1 MQTFTPMLVHG
12 LKSFSIESLV
22 TVSVGVVVD
31 LATAIGSA
39 FHPFADAIMTVL
51 MECLRDTSVYRDVKP
66 VVFSSLGDIAMAISA
81 GFEPYL
87 QMSLMLLM
95 QAAQQQVPPDD
106 PEILEFIN
114 SLRVSVLE
122 AYSGIMIGL
131 SEGGRS
137 QSFLGALTAVWQFL
151 SFLANDSLKDEIV
164 LQKAVT
170 LLGDL
175 ANEMPEQVK
184 PIIQQPFVV
193 QLVSAAQAS
202 SNDETREYANWA
214 KEKLELVMRS

>member
-39 FHPFADAIMTVL
+39 LHPFADAIMTVL

-66 VVFSSLGDIAMAISA
+66 VVFSSLGDIAMAIGA

-137 QSFLGALTAVWQFL
+137 ESFLGALTAVWQFL

-164 LQKAVT
+164 LQKAVA

-175 ANEMPEQVK
+175 ANEMPDPVK

-202 SNDETREYANWA
+202 SNDETREYANWT

>member
-1 MQTFTPMLVHG
+1 MLVHG

-202 SNDETREYANWA
+202 SNDETREYANWT

>member
-1 MQTFTPMLVHG
+1 MLVHG

-66 VVFSSLGDIAMAISA
+66 VVFSSLGDIAMAIGA

-137 QSFLGALTAVWQFL
+137 ESFLGALTAVWQFL

-164 LQKAVT
+164 LQKAVA

-175 ANEMPEQVK
+175 ANEMPDPVK

-202 SNDETREYANWA
+202 SNDETREYANWT

>member
-1 MQTFTPMLVHG
+1 MLVHG

-164 LQKAVT
+164 LQKAVA

-175 ANEMPEQVK
+175 ANEMPDPVK

-202 SNDETREYANWA
+202 SNDETREYANWT